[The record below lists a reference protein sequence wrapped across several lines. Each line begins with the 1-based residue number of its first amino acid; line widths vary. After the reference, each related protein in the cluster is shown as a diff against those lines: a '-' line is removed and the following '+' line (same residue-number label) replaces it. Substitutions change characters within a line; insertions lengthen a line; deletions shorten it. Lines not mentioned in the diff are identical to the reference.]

1 MAHTS
6 PTSQHYTVHLGARG
20 RLVLPAPVRKRLGLR
35 EGDRLIVTIDDTRA
49 GRVVH
54 LVSAA
59 QAAHQGRGL
68 LREHSG
74 GRRLVDELLQ
84 ERREEEDS
92 DG

>member
-6 PTSQHYTVHLGARG
+6 STSQHYTVHLGARG
-20 RLVLPAPVRKRLGLR
+20 RLVLPAPVRKTLGLR
-35 EGDRLIVTIDDTRA
+35 EGDRLIVA
-49 GRVVH
+49 VGGSGVVR
-54 LVSAA
+54 LISAA
-59 QAAHQGRGL
+59 QAARQGRGL

-84 ERREEEDS
+84 ERREEAGS